1 MPLTTLLVYLVL
13 VVAVVMVWRGVWGL
27 LDEYLLPQNPKLS
40 YWISFIIGLVLL
52 LILLPFV
59 PRLA

>member
-1 MPLTTLLVYLVL
+1 MPLTTLLVYLAL
-13 VVAVVMVWRGVWGL
+13 VVSVVMVWRGVWGI

-52 LILLPFV
+52 LILLPFA
-59 PRLA
+59 PRLT

>member
-1 MPLTTLLVYLVL
+1 MPLATLLIYLVL
-13 VVAVVMVWRGVWGL
+13 VIAVVMVWRGVWGL

-40 YWISFIIGLVLL
+40 YWISFIIGLVML

-59 PRLA
+59 PRLT

>member
-1 MPLTTLLVYLVL
+1 MPLTTLLLYFAL

-52 LILLPFV
+52 LIILPFV